1 MKCVIGGAQLR
12 VFGRAIHAIAR
23 ISDEFWF
30 DPVEKGLALRSVNSS
45 RSAYACVFFSSMFF
59 QHYCWTAGSQPCQK
73 EKQPS
78 LPCKLIIKSVLP
90 VFRCVNVLER
100 NVEKCSICTSPSE
113 QHITFQ
119 LLCRHGVVKT
129 YNLTFQECDPL
140 QAVFAKHMCPNIL
153 KVHSRLLADVM
164 IHFPSSQE
172 EITLSVTP
180 VKVCFKSYTEEDT
193 DFSRTMLTE
202 IQLSP
207 EEFDYFQVGVDS
219 EVTFCLKELRGLLAF
234 AEAMSVPV
242 SVHLDR
248 SGRPIAFSIEDLL
261 LEASFILATLC
272 EAEKEAEP
280 ACCPWPRDSSRTG
293 MDKSD
298 QTSMDGASKAGTAT
312 SKKPQQKGNTPST
325 DPAKPP
331 SALAKQ
337 EVKNVPRGTERDGP
351 GRAGAATAQAAAG
364 EATEA
369 PYAKV
374 RELPMVPAL
383 EPHGCC
389 WAEHPHMHWGFQWDQ
404 QSWKTPAQLE
414 NPSTAGRLLGGRW
427 VSLGNAAGR
436 EILRVAKASQIIN
449 AQILHHTILTC
460 TNVAFSSST
469 PCSSELSLTRRRP
482 LVAPSR
488 AW

>member
-1 MKCVIGGAQLR
+1 CILQCFLSLA

-59 QHYCWTAGSQPCQK
+59 QHYCWTAGTQPCQK
-73 EKQPS
+73 EKQLS

-100 NVEKCSICTSPSE
+100 NVEKCSICSSPSE

-234 AEAMSVPV
+234 SEATSVPV
-242 SVHLDR
+242 SIHLDR
-248 SGRPIAFSIEDLL
+248 CGRPIAFSIEDLL

-272 EAEKEAEP
+272 EAEKEAASPGP
-280 ACCPWPRDSSRTG
+280 ACCPRPRDS
-293 MDKSD
+293 
-298 QTSMDGASKAGTAT
+298 AVTAA

-325 DPAKPP
+325 DPAKPQ

-337 EVKNVPRGTERDGP
+337 EVKNIPKGTERDVP

-364 EATEA
+364 GEASEA
-369 PYAKV
+369 PHAKV
-374 RELPMVPAL
+374 RELPTNSYLYKYCIFQFHSLFFGAVSYKEKAIGDTFQSLVTASDTEEELGAL
-383 EPHGCC
+383 
-389 WAEHPHMHWGFQWDQ
+389 
-404 QSWKTPAQLE
+404 QSSP
-414 NPSTAGRLLGGRW
+414 
-427 VSLGNAAGR
+427 V
-436 EILRVAKASQIIN
+436 
-449 AQILHHTILTC
+449 
-460 TNVAFSSST
+460 
-469 PCSSELSLTRRRP
+469 
-482 LVAPSR
+482 
-488 AW
+488 

>member
-1 MKCVIGGAQLR
+1 AMKCVIGGAQLR

-59 QHYCWTAGSQPCQK
+59 QHYCWTAVSQPCQK
-73 EKQPS
+73 EKQLS
-78 LPCKLIIKSVLP
+78 LPCKLIIKVHFILP

-100 NVEKCSICTSPSE
+100 NVEKCSISTNPSE
-113 QHITFQ
+113 HHITFQ

-164 IHFPSSQE
+164 IHFPTSQE

-180 VKVCFKSYTEEDT
+180 MKVCFKSYTEEDT

-234 AEAMSVPV
+234 SEAASVPV
-242 SVHLDR
+242 SIHFDR
-248 SGRPIAFSIEDLL
+248 CGKPIAFSIEDLL

-272 EAEKEAEP
+272 EAEKEAASPEP
-280 ACCPWPRDSSRTG
+280 ACCPRPWDR
-293 MDKSD
+293 
-298 QTSMDGASKAGTAT
+298 AA

-325 DPAKPP
+325 NSAKPP

-337 EVKNVPRGTERDGP
+337 EVKSIPRGTERDVP
-351 GRAGAATAQAAAG
+351 GRAGAAMAKAAGG

-369 PYAKV
+369 PYEKNSYLYKYCIFQFHSLFFGAISYKEAIGDTFQSLV
-374 RELPMVPAL
+374 TASDTEESGAL
-383 EPHGCC
+383 
-389 WAEHPHMHWGFQWDQ
+389 
-404 QSWKTPAQLE
+404 QS
-414 NPSTAGRLLGGRW
+414 
-427 VSLGNAAGR
+427 
-436 EILRVAKASQIIN
+436 SQ
-449 AQILHHTILTC
+449 
-460 TNVAFSSST
+460 V
-469 PCSSELSLTRRRP
+469 
-482 LVAPSR
+482 
-488 AW
+488 

>member
-1 MKCVIGGAQLR
+1 LA

-30 DPVEKGLALRSVNSS
+30 DPVERGLALRSVNSS

-59 QHYCWTAGSQPCQK
+59 QHYCWTAVSQPCQQ
-73 EKQPS
+73 EQQLS

-90 VFRCVNVLER
+90 VFRCANVLER
-100 NVEKCSICTSPSE
+100 NVEKCSISTNPSE
-113 QHITFQ
+113 HHITFQ

-153 KVHSRLLADVM
+153 RVHSRLLADVM
-164 IHFPSSQE
+164 IHFPTSQE

-234 AEAMSVPV
+234 SEATSVPV
-242 SVHLDR
+242 SIHFDR
-248 SGRPIAFSIEDLL
+248 CGKPIAFSIEDLL

-272 EAEKEAEP
+272 EAEKEAASPEP
-280 ACCPWPRDSSRTG
+280 ACCPRPWDR
-293 MDKSD
+293 
-298 QTSMDGASKAGTAT
+298 
-312 SKKPQQKGNTPST
+312 KPQEKGNTPSM
-325 DPAKPP
+325 DSAKPP
-331 SALAKQ
+331 SALAKP
-337 EVKNVPRGTERDGP
+337 EVKNTPRGTEREVP
-351 GRAGAATAQAAAG
+351 GRAGAATAQAAQG

-369 PYAKV
+369 PYEKNSYLYKYCIFQFHSLFFGAVSSKEKEAIGDTFQSLV
-374 RELPMVPAL
+374 TASDTEEDFGAL
-383 EPHGCC
+383 
-389 WAEHPHMHWGFQWDQ
+389 
-404 QSWKTPAQLE
+404 QSSP
-414 NPSTAGRLLGGRW
+414 
-427 VSLGNAAGR
+427 V
-436 EILRVAKASQIIN
+436 
-449 AQILHHTILTC
+449 
-460 TNVAFSSST
+460 
-469 PCSSELSLTRRRP
+469 
-482 LVAPSR
+482 
-488 AW
+488 